1 MSVYHLTYRPKK
13 VDEIDLPDIR
23 DNLSKILLADK
34 MPQAF
39 LFCGPKGSGKT
50 SAARILAK
58 KINKIDD
65 EDRANFLDIIEL
77 DAASNR
83 GIDDVRMLRDQAYL
97 LPAQLAFKVFIIDEA
112 HMLTREAF
120 NALLKILEEP
130 PEHTIFILCT
140 TQPSALPDTIVSRLV
155 RLDFRKGLAE
165 EVERAISRI
174 AQSEGLEIDQTVLAL
189 IYRHSEGS
197 FRNASRLLNELV
209 VNYGKKLS
217 SNPEIVSFFNK
228 KSGNYGMEA
237 LEADLVIGNIPD
249 VVRKLEEE
257 AQSGVD
263 MAAYTV
269 SCLEYFQKKMIT
281 NSNDLNGNLVKWLKL
296 LLEACRQVADSP
308 IAQLPLQLAV
318 VEFSK
323 DLPPFE
329 VSKKTEVSEKKEKVS
344 NNIVQSVG
352 AAAAPVLLESVV
364 DIWQKLLMEVGVV
377 NRSVAAFLKAAK
389 PTSIEGNSLVLEVF
403 YNFHKEKI
411 EDYKNKMLIEACLER
426 FLQSKVELSCKL
438 GIVENKPKIVQVE
451 VSEEAVNTDNNNGQ
465 ALYDVAKEIFG

>member
-1 MSVYHLTYRPKK
+1 MSVYHLIYRPKK

-23 DNLSKILLADK
+23 DNLSKILQTDK

-39 LFCGPKGSGKT
+39 LFSGPKGSGKT

-65 EDRANFLDIIEL
+65 EDRANFLDIVEL

-83 GIDDVRMLRDQAYL
+83 GIDDIRMLRDQAYL

-130 PEHTIFILCT
+130 PAHTIFILCT

-155 RLDFRKGLAE
+155 RLDFRKGLTE
-165 EVERAISRI
+165 EVERAIDRI
-174 AQSEGLEIDQTVLAL
+174 AQSEGLEVDQAVRAL
-189 IYRHSEGS
+189 IYKHSEGS

-209 VNYGKKLS
+209 VSYGKKLS
-217 SNPEIVSFFNK
+217 STPEIVSFFNK
-228 KSGNYGMEA
+228 KSGSYGMEA
-237 LEADLVIGNIPD
+237 LEADLIAGNVFGVIGS
-249 VVRKLEEE
+249 LEEE

-269 SCLEYFQKKMIT
+269 SCLEYFQKKLIAGG
-281 NSNDLNGNLVKWLKL
+281 NNLNGNLAKWLRL

-329 VSKKTEVSEKKEKVS
+329 ISKKPEVSEEKEKV
-344 NNIVQSVG
+344 NKNIVQSVG

-389 PTSIEGNSLVLEVF
+389 PISIEGNCLVLEVF
-403 YNFHKEKI
+403 YSFHKEKI

-426 FLQSKVELSCKL
+426 FLQSKIELSCKL
-438 GIVENKPKIVQVE
+438 GMMESKPKIVQVE
-451 VSEEAVNTDNNNGQ
+451 APRDPVGTDNNNGQ